1 MLVAAPGQRHSVR
14 SGQATTADCRSRR
27 RAGDFSCAWY
37 PRPGYACPRL
47 SSIWWIDFFVAL
59 LAALPACGQ
68 RDEGVVVDEV
78 TGIDL
83 SSSSNNL
90 NCNGWASAANNGTLA
105 LAVTTDELRFFTG
118 QSCSG
123 QLPALCAVASGSE
136 QTYEFA
142 GFSTNTV
149 KPQEVGYLGLAN
161 ACRTEFG
168 ASARIATSEDISKSN
183 LDTILSGDAWV
194 RGISHASD
202 PLVDVISGV
211 AVSSGGSL
219 SCRGFSD
226 STAALTVDGSDFSF
240 GTTMC
245 WATLAVACSI
255 PE

>member
-47 SSIWWIDFFVAL
+47 SSIWWIGFFVAL

-149 KPQEVGYLGLAN
+149 KPQEV
-161 ACRTEFG
+161 
-168 ASARIATSEDISKSN
+168 
-183 LDTILSGDAWV
+183 